1 MHRTGNILL
10 WIWWACSQC
19 DENRPSHLWKFSSPM
34 NLNWKCN
41 GSAFIL
47 PDICGAFDNC
57 QRDGLGLSNRFH
69 FWKHWH
75 EKGSFSFIKSHWTIQ
90 NIKKMNQIFGSNK
103 NFDRNFVIFPKFCI
117 LRKMWQ
123 LWIDKI
129 ITKCS
134 SSNSTWLECISW
146 KIWMIHSMQYVPVC
160 IKYAAISYLI
170 LGVRLNMPSL
180 AIGVDS
186 KMFINYFK
194 TMLNAC

>member
-75 EKGSFSFIKSHWTIQ
+75 EKGSFSFIKSHLTIQ

-103 NFDRNFVIFPKFCI
+103 NFDRNFVRFSPNFAYYE
-117 LRKMWQ
+117 
-123 LWIDKI
+123 
-129 ITKCS
+129 KCDALFNCGSIRS
-134 SSNSTWLECISW
+134 SLSALHQIAHGWSAFLEKSEWFIACN
-146 KIWMIHSMQYVPVC
+146 MC
-160 IKYAAISYLI
+160 LYA
-170 LGVRLNMPSL
+170 
-180 AIGVDS
+180 
-186 KMFINYFK
+186 
-194 TMLNAC
+194 